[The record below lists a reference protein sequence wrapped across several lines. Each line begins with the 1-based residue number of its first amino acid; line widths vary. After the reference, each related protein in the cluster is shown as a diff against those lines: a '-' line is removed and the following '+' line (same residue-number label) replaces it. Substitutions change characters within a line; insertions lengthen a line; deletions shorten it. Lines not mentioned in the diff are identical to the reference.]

1 MKKFAL
7 IAAMVLA
14 AALLLTG
21 CFGSMTDPTPTQMP
35 AVDPTATLQP
45 VPTDAPLMPSD
56 APLATNLIPDVTD
69 LPVLPDTTDGLNV
82 APSPS
87 ASTNP

>member
-7 IAAMVLA
+7 IAAMALA
-14 AALLLTG
+14 AALLLTA
-21 CFGSMTDPTPTQMP
+21 CFGGMEPTPTQMP
-35 AVDPTATLQP
+35 AVDPTDAP
-45 VPTDAPLMPSD
+45 APSPTDAPLMPSD
-56 APLATNLIPDVTD
+56 APLATVLPNASD
-69 LPVLPDTTDGLNV
+69 LPDMPDATDGLNV